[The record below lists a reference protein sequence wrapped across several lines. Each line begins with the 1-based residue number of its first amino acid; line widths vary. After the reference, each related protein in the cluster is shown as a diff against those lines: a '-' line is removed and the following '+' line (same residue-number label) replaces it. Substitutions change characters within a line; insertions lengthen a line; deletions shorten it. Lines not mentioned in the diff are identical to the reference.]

1 MCAPG
6 SGECVFARPGQHFFQ
21 VVRTLLYRLERQDS
35 CMALDMNIDLG
46 GISLIPDCTVYL
58 YPCLRSGSDS
68 PDAGAR
74 HAQRSAERP
83 YVPAPQG
90 VGNGKQSGETSP
102 YVVLRE
108 GDHPLPRINYCR
120 TDIPYLSWMDS
131 VRIVLSGESY
141 NADARLVPF
150 RMKTEIIPRW

>member
-1 MCAPG
+1 
-6 SGECVFARPGQHFFQ
+6 
-21 VVRTLLYRLERQDS
+21 
-35 CMALDMNIDLG
+35 MALDMNIDLG

-68 PDAGAR
+68 LML
-74 HAQRSAERP
+74 
-83 YVPAPQG
+83 AP
-90 VGNGKQSGETSP
+90 VMLNGPQSDRMYRRRKALGTVNKVEKLPP